1 MKKRGRKKMIIWSA
15 IALLAVGLA
24 GWRLWPRSFDSFLD
38 RPSREAVKADCH
50 LTFFDFEDGYA
61 VNRSYELEAEDE
73 RESRNLLN
81 ILRRGQYQASFADL
95 LPWDS
100 YPTST
105 GNGKMVHVFFLY
117 PGEQEAGLVDL
128 YGGFTSGNYVSVNGR
143 RANLIGDEVFNELV
157 DYIREKG
164 TEPPP
169 TPSDVAGRLARGI
182 DKSLTQNAMY
192 IYGD

>member
-1 MKKRGRKKMIIWSA
+1 MKKRGRKRIIIWGV
-15 IALLAVGLA
+15 IALLAVGLM

-38 RPSREAVKADCH
+38 RPSREAVRASCH

-81 ILRRGQYQASFADL
+81 ILRRGQYQESFANL

-105 GNGKMVHVFFLY
+105 GNGKIVHVFFLY
-117 PGEQEAGLVDL
+117 PGEQEAGSVSLW
-128 YGGFTSGNYVSVNGR
+128 GGFKSGNYVDVNGR

-157 DYIREKG
+157 DYIRENG
-164 TEPPP
+164 TEPPQ
-169 TPSDVAGRLARGI
+169 TPLDVAGRLMRGV
-182 DKSLTQNAMY
+182 DKSLMLTGM
-192 IYGD
+192 

>member
-1 MKKRGRKKMIIWSA
+1 MKKRGRKKMVIWSA
-15 IALLAVGLA
+15 AALLAVGLI

-38 RPSREAVKADCH
+38 RPSREAVKASCH

-100 YPTST
+100 YPTSI
-105 GNGKMVHVFFLY
+105 GNGKTVHVFFLY
-117 PGEQEAGLVDL
+117 PGEREAGSVYL
-128 YGGFTSGNYVSVNGR
+128 YGGFTKGNYALVNGR
-143 RANLIGDEVFNELV
+143 RVNLIGDEVFNELA
-157 DYIREKG
+157 DYIRENG

-169 TPSDVAGRLARGI
+169 TPSDVAWRLARGI
-182 DKSLTQNAMY
+182 DKSLMQNGMY
-192 IYGD
+192 ISGD